1 MTEVRGA
8 VLAGGA
14 ASRFGGRAKGLE
26 RVGGERILDRV
37 VTALLAATG
46 TLPLLVANDPE
57 ASSWR
62 PDLRVVPDLV
72 PGAATLGGLYTA
84 VVQGPAPVVCV
95 AWDMPFVEPALL
107 RALARGLAEA
117 DVCLPA
123 SAGPRGVEPLCA
135 AYGPG
140 CAGPMSAAL
149 SRRDFRAI
157 AFHGGVRVA
166 ILPHSVVRGFG
177 NPDRLFFNVNS
188 ADDLRHANS
197 L

>member
-26 RVGGERILDRV
+26 RVAGKRILDRV

-72 PGAATLGGLYTA
+72 PGAGTLGGLYTA

-117 DVCLPA
+117 DVCLPS

-135 AYGPG
+135 AYGPA
-140 CAGPMSAAL
+140 CAGPMAAAL

-157 AFHGGVRVA
+157 AFHGEVRVA
-166 ILPHSVVRGFG
+166 ILPSAVVRGFG
-177 NPDRLFFNVNS
+177 DPDRLFFNVNS

>member
-37 VTALLAATG
+37 VAALLAATG

-62 PDLRVVPDLV
+62 SDLRVVPDMV

-84 VVQGPAPVVCV
+84 VVQAPAPVVCV

-107 RALARGLAEA
+107 RALARGLTEA
-117 DVCLPA
+117 DACLPA

-140 CAGPMSAAL
+140 CAGPMAAAL

-166 ILPHSVVRGFG
+166 ILPDPVVRGFG
-177 NPDRLFFNVNS
+177 DPDRLFFNVNS
-188 ADDLRHANS
+188 ADDLRRANS